1 MKKLFALFLA
11 VAMALTI
18 MACGKKPEDTA
29 KDRIGT
35 AETGME
41 FYVAT
46 SEDGSKTVVDKS
58 GAAAEGFSLDE
69 GGNIVD
75 KDGRVIVA
83 ADKVQQLPTVE
94 TKPNESSEP
103 SSGSGDSSSV
113 PSGTGTGSEAK
124 SNTGSA
130 GGGSSDGKKP
140 SGSGSSSGN
149 SGSSSGSSSGNS
161 GSSSGSTPTVP
172 TPTPVHQ
179 HSWEPVYRTEIVDDY
194 EMASVWRCNGCNA
207 DVTAILE
214 SGESMKQHFHETGNP
229 NCMGYH
235 SSYEQVKVGSH
246 EEHILDH
253 YACSCG
259 ATKAP

>member
-11 VAMALTI
+11 VAMALTVV
-18 MACGKKPEDTA
+18 ACGKKTEDAA
-29 KDRIGT
+29 KDKIGT

-41 FYVAT
+41 FYIAIG
-46 SEDGSKTVVDKS
+46 EDGSKTVVDKS
-58 GAAAEGFSLDE
+58 GAAAEGFTLDE
-69 GGNIVD
+69 SGNIVD
-75 KDGRVIVA
+75 KDGQIIVA
-83 ADKVQQLPTVE
+83 ADKVQQLPTGE
-94 TKPNESSEP
+94 TKPNENSEL
-103 SSGSGDSSSV
+103 SNGSGDSSSV
-113 PSGTGTGSEAK
+113 PSGTGSEAK

-140 SGSGSSSGN
+140 SG
-149 SGSSSGSSSGNS
+149 SGSSSGNS

>member
-58 GAAAEGFSLDE
+58 GAAAEGFTLDAS
-69 GGNIVD
+69 GNIVN
-75 KDGRVIVA
+75 KDGQIIVA
-83 ADKVQQLPTVE
+83 ADKVQQLPTGE

-149 SGSSSGSSSGNS
+149 SGSSSGS
-161 GSSSGSTPTVP
+161 TPTVP

-179 HSWEPVYRTEIVDDY
+179 HSWEPVYRTVEDY
-194 EMASVWRCNGCNA
+194 EMREISYC
-207 DVTAILE
+207 VTCGQDMTGWSNTQLIEHSDYHLDR
-214 SGESMKQHFHETGNP
+214 GESDQWRSEGR
-229 NCMGYH
+229 
-235 SSYEQVKVGSH
+235 QVKVG
-246 EEHILDH
+246 EHQEIDH
-253 YACSCG
+253 YICSCG
-259 ATKAP
+259 STKAP

>member
-1 MKKLFALFLA
+1 MKELFALFLA
-11 VAMALTI
+11 VTMALTLV
-18 MACGKKPEDTA
+18 ACGKKSEDAA

-35 AETGME
+35 AEAGME
-41 FYVAT
+41 FYVAIA
-46 SEDGSKTVVDKS
+46 EDGSKTVVDKS
-58 GAAAEGFSLDE
+58 GAAAEGKTLDAS
-69 GGNIVD
+69 GNIVD
-75 KDGRVIVA
+75 KDGQIIVA
-83 ADKVQQLPTVE
+83 ADKVQQLPTGE
-94 TKPNESSEP
+94 TKPNENSEL
-103 SSGSGDSSSV
+103 SNGSGDSSSV
-113 PSGTGTGSEAK
+113 PSGTGSEAK

-140 SGSGSSSGN
+140 SG
-149 SGSSSGSSSGNS
+149 SGSSSGNS

>member
-11 VAMALTI
+11 VTMALT
-18 MACGKKPEDTA
+18 MVACGKKSEDAA

-41 FYVAT
+41 FYVAIA
-46 SEDGSKTVVDKS
+46 EDGSKTVVDKS
-58 GAAAEGFSLDE
+58 GAAAEGFTLDE
-69 GGNIVD
+69 SGNIVD
-75 KDGRVIVA
+75 KDGQVIVA
-83 ADKVQQLPTVE
+83 ADKVQQLPVGE
-94 TKPNESSEP
+94 IKPNENSKPNSS
-103 SSGSGDSSSV
+103 SGDSSSV
-113 PSGTGTGSEAK
+113 PSATGSETK
-124 SNTGSA
+124 SSTGSA
-130 GGGSSDGKKP
+130 GGGSSDSKAP
-140 SGSGSSSGN
+140 SGTGGSG
-149 SGSSSGSSSGNS
+149 SSGNS

>member
-1 MKKLFALFLA
+1 MKELFALFL
-11 VAMALTI
+11 VVTMALT
-18 MACGKKPEDTA
+18 MVACGKKSEDAA

-35 AETGME
+35 AEAGME
-41 FYVAT
+41 FYVAIA
-46 SEDGSKTVVDKS
+46 EDGSKTVVDKS
-58 GAAAEGFSLDE
+58 GAAAEGFTLDE
-69 GGNIVD
+69 SGNIVD
-75 KDGRVIVA
+75 KDGQIIVA
-83 ADKVQQLPTVE
+83 ADKVQQLPAGE

-103 SSGSGDSSSV
+103 SSGTSDSSSV
-113 PSGTGTGSEAK
+113 PSGTGSEAK

-140 SGSGSSSGN
+140 SG
-149 SGSSSGSSSGNS
+149 SGSSSGNS

>member
-11 VAMALTI
+11 VAMALTVV
-18 MACGKKPEDTA
+18 ACGKKTEAAA
-29 KDRIGT
+29 KDKIGT
-35 AETGME
+35 AETDME

-149 SGSSSGSSSGNS
+149 SGSSSGNS

-179 HSWEPVYRTEIVDDY
+179 HSWEPVYKTVEDY
-194 EMASVWRCNGCNA
+194 EMREIIYC
-207 DVTAILE
+207 VTCGQKLTGQQVVDHSYYHLE
-214 SGESMKQHFHETGNP
+214 RGESDQQREI
-229 NCMGYH
+229 
-235 SSYEQVKVGSH
+235 YEQVKIG
-246 EEHILDH
+246 EHQEID
-253 YACSCG
+253 YYICSCG
-259 ATKAP
+259 STKAP

>member
-11 VAMALTI
+11 VAMALT
-18 MACGKKPEDTA
+18 MVACGKKPEDTA
-29 KDRIGT
+29 NDRIGT

-46 SEDGSKTVVDKS
+46 AEDGSKTVVDKS

-94 TKPNESSEP
+94 AKPNESSEP

-113 PSGTGTGSEAK
+113 PSASSSTGSETT
-124 SNTGSA
+124 SSTGSA
-130 GGGSSDGKKP
+130 GSGSSDSKAP
-140 SGSGSSSGN
+140 SGSGSSG
-149 SGSSSGSSSGNS
+149 SSGSSAGSGSNS
-161 GSSSGSTPTVP
+161 GSGSGSTPAVP
-172 TPTPVHQ
+172 DPKPAHQ
-179 HSWEPVYRTEIVDDY
+179 HSWEPVYKTKAVDDY
-194 EMASVWRCNGCNA
+194 ETVCVWRCNGCNA

-259 ATKAP
+259 ATKQP

>member
-1 MKKLFALFLA
+1 MKELFALFLA
-11 VAMALTI
+11 VTMALTLV
-18 MACGKKPEDTA
+18 ACGKKSEDAA

-35 AETGME
+35 AEAGME
-41 FYVAT
+41 FYVAIA
-46 SEDGSKTVVDKS
+46 EDGSKTVVDKS
-58 GAAAEGFSLDE
+58 GAAAEGFTLDAS
-69 GGNIVD
+69 GNIVD
-75 KDGRVIVA
+75 KDGQIIVA
-83 ADKVQQLPTVE
+83 ADKVQQLPAGE

-149 SGSSSGSSSGNS
+149 SGSSSGNS

-179 HSWEPVYRTEIVDDY
+179 HSWEPVYKTVEDY
-194 EMASVWRCNGCNA
+194 EMREIIYC
-207 DVTAILE
+207 VTCGQKLTGQQVVDHSYYHLE
-214 SGESMKQHFHETGNP
+214 RGESDQQREI
-229 NCMGYH
+229 
-235 SSYEQVKVGSH
+235 YEQVKIG
-246 EEHILDH
+246 EHQEID
-253 YACSCG
+253 YYICSCG
-259 ATKAP
+259 STKAP

>member
-11 VAMALTI
+11 VAMALTM

-29 KDRIGT
+29 NDRIGT

-41 FYVAT
+41 FYIAT
-46 SEDGSKTVVDKS
+46 AEDGSKTVVDKS
-58 GAAAEGFSLDE
+58 GAEAEGFTLDAS
-69 GGNIVD
+69 GNIVD
-75 KDGRVIVA
+75 KDGQIIVA
-83 ADKVQQLPTVE
+83 ADKVQQLPTGE
-94 TKPNESSEP
+94 TKPNENSEP
-103 SSGSGDSSSV
+103 NSSGDSSSV
-113 PSGTGTGSEAK
+113 PSASGSTGSEAK
-124 SNTGSA
+124 NSNGST
-130 GGGSSDGKKP
+130 
-140 SGSGSSSGN
+140 GSGSSDSKAPSGTGG
-149 SGSSSGSSSGNS
+149 SGSSGSSSNG
-161 GSSSGSTPTVP
+161 GSNSGSTPTAP
-172 TPTPVHQ
+172 DPKPAHQ

>member
-11 VAMALTI
+11 VAMALTVV
-18 MACGKKPEDTA
+18 ACGKKTEDAA
-29 KDRIGT
+29 KDKIGT

-41 FYVAT
+41 FYIAIG
-46 SEDGSKTVVDKS
+46 EDGSKTVVDKS
-58 GAAAEGFSLDE
+58 GAAAEGFTLDE
-69 GGNIVD
+69 SGNIVD
-75 KDGRVIVA
+75 KDGQIIVA
-83 ADKVQQLPTVE
+83 ADKVQQLPAGE

-103 SSGSGDSSSV
+103 SSGTSDSSSV
-113 PSGTGTGSEAK
+113 PSGTGSEAK

-140 SGSGSSSGN
+140 SG
-149 SGSSSGSSSGNS
+149 SGSSSGNS

>member
-35 AETGME
+35 VETGME

-58 GAAAEGFSLDE
+58 GAAAEGFTLDAS
-69 GGNIVD
+69 GNIVN
-75 KDGRVIVA
+75 KDGQIIVA
-83 ADKVQQLPTVE
+83 ADKVQQLPTGE

-130 GGGSSDGKKP
+130 GGGSSDSKAP
-140 SGSGSSSGN
+140 SGTG
-149 SGSSSGSSSGNS
+149 SSGSSGSSAGSG
-161 GSSSGSTPTVP
+161 SSGSTPA
-172 TPTPVHQ
+172 TPDPKPAHQ
-179 HSWEPVYRTEIVDDY
+179 HSWEPVYRTVEDY
-194 EMASVWRCNGCNA
+194 EMREISYC
-207 DVTAILE
+207 VTCGQDMTGWSNTQLIEHSDYHLDR
-214 SGESMKQHFHETGNP
+214 GESDQWRSEGR
-229 NCMGYH
+229 
-235 SSYEQVKVGSH
+235 QVKVG
-246 EEHILDH
+246 EHQEIDH
-253 YACSCG
+253 YICSCG
-259 ATKAP
+259 STKAP

>member
-1 MKKLFALFLA
+1 MKELFALFLA
-11 VAMALTI
+11 VTMALTLV
-18 MACGKKPEDTA
+18 ACGKKSEDAA

-35 AETGME
+35 AEAGME
-41 FYVAT
+41 FYVAIA
-46 SEDGSKTVVDKS
+46 EDGSKTVVDKS
-58 GAAAEGFSLDE
+58 GAAAEGFTLDAS
-69 GGNIVD
+69 GNIVD
-75 KDGRVIVA
+75 KDGQIIVA
-83 ADKVQQLPTVE
+83 ADKVQQLPAGE

-103 SSGSGDSSSV
+103 SSGTSDSSSV
-113 PSGTGTGSEAK
+113 PSGTGSEAK

-140 SGSGSSSGN
+140 SG
-149 SGSSSGSSSGNS
+149 SGSSSGNS